1 MYSGTQIHAYL
12 HDQVPYRTKLWC
24 KKIIIPDWNGK
35 ETSLL
40 SLAQTMKS
48 VPIHVDAAAGAK
60 RVEAVEDPVTGDLDT
75 PHWKNRLMVKAEI
88 PVGFH
93 SETAMDNE

>member
-1 MYSGTQIHAYL
+1 
-12 HDQVPYRTKLWC
+12 
-24 KKIIIPDWNGK
+24 
-35 ETSLL
+35 
-40 SLAQTMKS
+40 MKS